1 MYIPWL
7 ISQPVRCETDDTWLA
22 IPGGSKKE
30 RDRETVESVLLYVYS
45 LVYQPA
51 SPLRDGRHMAGDTRR
66 IKERKR
72 ERDGRV
78 CPSLCIFPG
87 LSASQSVARR
97 TTHGWRYQADQR
109 KKERERRSRL
119 SCLMY
124 IPWLISQPVRCETDD
139 TWLAI
144 PGGSKKE
151 RERETV
157 GSVLPYVYSLAYQP
171 ASPLRDGRH
180 MAGDTRRIKER
191 KRERDGR
198 VCPALCRYTVL

>member
-1 MYIPWL
+1 M
-7 ISQPVRCETDDTWLA
+7 A
-22 IPGGSKKE
+22 
-30 RDRETVESVLLYVYS
+30 RD
-45 LVYQPA
+45 
-51 SPLRDGRHMAGDTRR
+51 SPP

-72 ERDGRV
+72 YSEGRV
-78 CPSLCIFPG
+78 CPALCIFPV
-87 LSASQSVARR
+87 LSASQFVARR
-97 TTHGWRYQADQR
+97 KTHGWRYQADQR

-157 GSVLPYVYSLAYQP
+157 ASVLPYVYSLAYQP
-171 ASPLRDGRH
+171 ASQSLARRPIHGWREQACQRDKDR
-180 MAGDTRRIKER
+180 
-191 KRERDGR
+191 
-198 VCPALCRYTVL
+198 